1 MQYLC
6 QPTYKLLLFLVICMK
21 KKIAIIDYDVGNVK
35 SVQNAI
41 ETVGSC
47 SSIITKNPIQI
58 AESDCII
65 LPGVGAFG
73 AAMDALESSG
83 LIQIIFDEVFEKN
96 KPLLGICVGFQIL
109 FENSEE
115 GNRKGLGWLPGNVI
129 HFKEEYNIS
138 IPHFGWNEI
147 VINNN
152 NWLFDGIEKNSS
164 FYFAHSYHAVLD
176 KSITVATCNH
186 GYNFPV
192 FVRKKNIFAS
202 QFHPE
207 KSHNSGLKL
216 LENFS
221 KNVKDN

>member
-83 LIQIIFDEVFEKN
+83 LIQIIFDEVFVYVLVFRYCLKTQ
-96 KPLLGICVGFQIL
+96 K
-109 FENSEE
+109 
-115 GNRKGLGWLPGNVI
+115 KA
-129 HFKEEYNIS
+129 
-138 IPHFGWNEI
+138 
-147 VINNN
+147 
-152 NWLFDGIEKNSS
+152 IEKDWDGYLVMS
-164 FYFAHSYHAVLD
+164 FIL
-176 KSITVATCNH
+176 
-186 GYNFPV
+186 
-192 FVRKKNIFAS
+192 KKNIIFL
-202 QFHPE
+202 FPILDGM
-207 KSHNSGLKL
+207 K
-216 LENFS
+216 
-221 KNVKDN
+221 

>member
-1 MQYLC
+1 MN
-6 QPTYKLLLFLVICMK
+6 

-35 SVQNAI
+35 SVQNAMEAI
-41 ETVGSC
+41 GNH
-47 SSIITKNPIQI
+47 SSVITKNPDQI
-58 AESDCII
+58 SESDCII

-73 AAMDALESSG
+73 AAMDALEASG
-83 LIQIIFDEVFEKN
+83 LIDIIQDEVFKKN

-109 FENSEE
+109 FESSEE
-115 GNRKGLGWLPGNVI
+115 GNKKGLGWLPGNII
-129 HFKEEYNIS
+129 HFKEGYDIS

-147 VINNN
+147 VVNNN
-152 NWLFDGIEKNSS
+152 HWLFDGIEKNSS
-164 FYFAHSYHAVLD
+164 FYFAHSFHAISD
-176 KSITVATCNH
+176 KSIVVATCMH

-216 LENFS
+216 LENFL
-221 KNVKDN
+221 KNVENN